1 MPDNDQFKKRI
12 IELSARFER
21 TGVPQ
26 STKFLTVAE
35 QSELLSLKLPCE
47 LVGGYDGA
55 ERRIAV
61 FGEAEEEQLSVVR
74 IFPASKKFADELT
87 HRDFLGSLMALG
99 INREVLGDII
109 VKDGEGYLICLSS
122 IADYIIENITE
133 IKRSTVRAEY
143 SELPDEIEAGG
154 EERSVVVASERLDA
168 LISAVWKLSREDA
181 KAMVEKGLVYVDS
194 RLMLKAGAQLDEGA
208 VVSVR
213 GKGRFTYLGLE
224 RETKKGKMRVTVRV
238 N

>member
-1 MPDNDQFKKRI
+1 MENNDQFKKRI
-12 IELSARFER
+12 LELSARYER

-47 LVGGYDGA
+47 LIGGYDGA

-61 FGEAEEEQLSVVR
+61 FGEPKEGLISVVR

-122 IADYIIENITE
+122 IADYIIENLAE
-133 IKRSTVRAEY
+133 IKRTTVRAEY
-143 SELPDEIEAGG
+143 SGLPDGIEKGG
-154 EERSVVVASERLDA
+154 EERSAVVASERLDA
-168 LISAVWKLSREDA
+168 LISSVWKLSREDA
-181 KAMVEKGLVYVDS
+181 KAMVERGLVYVDS
-194 RLMLKAGAQLDEGA
+194 RLTLKAGAQLDEGA

-224 RETKKGKMRVTVRV
+224 RETKKGKLRVRV
-238 N
+238 RIS